1 MSAPIVDVSSR
12 AIWDALYA
20 EGNYAPIAPYTD
32 IIAFLARSFARDGHG
47 RKVLEIGCGTA
58 QNLLFAAWSMGFEVH
73 GVDYSETAIAQARAQ
88 FAAKGLGYGALEV
101 ADAAHLAY
109 PDATFDA
116 VLERAVLQQNRFEAA
131 RGILDEMRR
140 VLKPGGVLCC
150 SLAAEGHFLFGQGE
164 HLGGGDFFN
173 GEHDGSRHFFARRDI
188 LDLFAGMD
196 ITRWMLHSRQD
207 VTGNRMVE
215 QYHVVEARKRT

>member
-1 MSAPIVDVSSR
+1 MTQPLTDTPSR
-12 AIWDALYA
+12 VIWDALYA

-32 IIAFLARSFARDGHG
+32 IIAFLARAFAREGHG

-58 QNLLFAAWSMGFEVH
+58 QNLLFAAWSMGFEVY
-73 GVDYSETAIAQARAQ
+73 GVDYSEAAIAQARAQ
-88 FAAKGLGYGALEV
+88 FQAKGLSYGALDV
-101 ADAAHLAY
+101 ADAAHLSY
-109 PDATFDA
+109 LDASFDA
-116 VLERAVLQQNRFEAA
+116 VVERAVLQQNRYETA
-131 RGILDEMRR
+131 RAMLAEMRR

-188 LDLFAGMD
+188 LDLFAGLE

-207 VTGNRMVE
+207 VPGNRMVE
-215 QYHVVEARKRT
+215 QYHVVEARKLR